1 MIVPVTAVSRLTVHA
16 ISEGLSLSREVMAVT
31 VVLDDGGESEDRART
46 LQQQWASWD
55 PGVELRV
62 LRTDYA
68 SVVEPIISFIDE
80 LRAHDDRQIVV
91 LIPVVI
97 PDRMRYRLLHNQID
111 LVLSAA
117 LRTRPDV
124 VVARVQLPLGELAS
138 QPGVTEH
145 VPTGAGMTEVSARP
159 DG

>member
-1 MIVPVTAVSRLTVHA
+1 MIVPITSVSRLTVHA
-16 ISEGLSLSREVMAVT
+16 ISEALSLSREVMAVT

-46 LQQQWASWD
+46 LEQDWATWD
-55 PGVELRV
+55 PGVPLQV
-62 LRTDYA
+62 LHTDYA

-124 VVARVQLPLGELAS
+124 VVARVQLPLGDLAS

-145 VPTGAGMTEVSARP
+145 GSAEA
-159 DG
+159 DQVHSSHT

>member
-1 MIVPVTAVSRLTVHA
+1 
-16 ISEGLSLSREVMAVT
+16 
-31 VVLDDGGESEDRART
+31 
-46 LQQQWASWD
+46 
-55 PGVELRV
+55 
-62 LRTDYA
+62 
-68 SVVEPIISFIDE
+68 VEPIISFIDE

-145 VPTGAGMTEVSARP
+145 VPTGAGVTEVSARP